1 VLISNSWGRALEA
14 TRNSDLTRATA
25 WAGPFP
31 LLRGEG
37 ADRVCL
43 TVPPPAAD
51 LVLAPLIVRFLSQYP
66 EISFDISVD
75 RAFIDI
81 VEARAQAPSSF
92 MG

>member
-1 VLISNSWGRALEA
+1 
-14 TRNSDLTRATA
+14 
-25 WAGPFP
+25 
-31 LLRGEG
+31 
-37 ADRVCL
+37 VCL

-51 LVLAPLIVRFLSQYP
+51 LVLAPLVARFLSQYP